1 MHFTYRTVLL
11 AGLLQSVRGMAMD
24 NLTVEFNTA
33 VASGGVGIPVEP
45 TIDPAVAVRI
55 GTEQRL
61 PGSYTL
67 LLVDE
72 ARCNASSPSLCSM
85 QSGLVSSYQP
95 TFLAGKM
102 VYELIDPSKP
112 SSQAPYAIELLA
124 GNLSLLD
131 GSTQLLLNTTDG
143 QPQDPAAL
151 FVEPWAGI
159 HTVAGNVYNAQSE
172 QDRPTRTRF
181 EKARKT
187 REARPKSTRPAMNI
201 TMNFGSENENENKNH
216 GELLQ
221 RTPLIWLSAALAIL
235 VVI

>member
-1 MHFTYRTVLL
+1 
-11 AGLLQSVRGMAMD
+11 MD

-33 VASGGVGIPVEP
+33 VASGDIGIPVEP

-95 TFLAGKM
+95 TILAGKM
-102 VYELIDPSKP
+102 VYELVNPSKP
-112 SSQAPYAIELLA
+112 SSQAPYAIELPA

-131 GSTQLLLNTTDG
+131 GSTQLLLNTTES

-151 FVEPWAGI
+151 LWSQ
-159 HTVAGNVYNAQSE
+159 QSKSKK
-172 QDRPTRTRF
+172 PTRTRS

-187 REARPKSTRPAMNI
+187 REVRPKSTRPAMNI
-201 TMNFGSENENENKNH
+201 TVNFGSENENENKNH
-216 GELLQ
+216 GELLHS
-221 RTPLIWLSAALAIL
+221 TPLVWLFTALVIL
-235 VVI
+235 IFV

>member
-1 MHFTYRTVLL
+1 
-11 AGLLQSVRGMAMD
+11 MD
-24 NLTVEFNTA
+24 NLIVEFNTA

-67 LLVDE
+67 LLADE

-95 TFLAGKM
+95 TILAGKM
-102 VYELIDPSKP
+102 VYELVYSSKP
-112 SSQAPYAIELLA
+112 SSQAPYAMELPA
-124 GNLSLLD
+124 SNLSLLD

-151 FVEPWAGI
+151 LVEP
-159 HTVAGNVYNAQSE
+159 E
-172 QDRPTRTRF
+172 QDVKRSLEQSKSKKPTRTRS

-187 REARPKSTRPAMNI
+187 REVRPKSTRPAMNI
-201 TMNFGSENENENKNH
+201 TVNFGSENENENKNH
-216 GELLQ
+216 GELLHS
-221 RTPLIWLSAALAIL
+221 TPLVWLSVALAVL
-235 VVI
+235 AAV